1 MKISQSFNVTEG
13 SWASLINLLRTI
25 YTALTTNL
33 TLGDNIIGGY
43 QTVTFTTSTNYTGG
57 HFNPIVL
64 PWAFASKKQPQSVII
79 AQLISP
85 SNQSPLLS
93 TATCHNWTYDTVR
106 QQINISY
113 ISGLNN
119 NSKYTITFEVK

>member
-1 MKISQSFNVTEG
+1 MKISQSFNVVEG

-33 TLGDNIIGGY
+33 TLGDNIIGGF
-43 QTVTFTTSTNYTGG
+43 QTVTFTTSNNYTGG

-64 PWAFASKKQPQSVII
+64 PWAFAAKKQPQSVVI
-79 AQLISP
+79 AQLLSP

-93 TATCHNWTYDTVR
+93 TAACHNWTYDSVR